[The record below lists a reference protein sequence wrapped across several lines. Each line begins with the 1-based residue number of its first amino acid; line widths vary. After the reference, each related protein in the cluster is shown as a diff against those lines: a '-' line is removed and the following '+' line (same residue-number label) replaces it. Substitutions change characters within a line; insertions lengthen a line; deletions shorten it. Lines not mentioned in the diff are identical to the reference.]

1 MIDDVTR
8 MINDDNSYVRYAHA
22 IITAADLAGKMVA
35 PSLGI
40 DLSTRPQTPAVLPPT
55 WPGRPANLQIVHG
68 KLCKVPPISGMRD
81 PHQRARIIHALANHE
96 LQAIELFAWGLL
108 QFGDAPVPF
117 RRGLLA
123 ILADEQRHLQ
133 LYLDRL
139 HALGHQ
145 FGDFTVTGHF
155 WNKLDDY
162 RTPLH
167 FLCAMGL
174 TFENANLDF
183 AQEYANAATEIGDHE
198 TAAVLQRVHDEEI
211 AHVHFAWV
219 WLQKLSPA
227 TDAWETYVAHLE
239 HPLGPHRA
247 RGKTFDREAR
257 RRAGLPAEF
266 IDQLEAV
273 AAKRPSGQPR

>member
-1 MIDDVTR
+1 MGDG
-8 MINDDNSYVRYAHA
+8 MNNDNHYVSYARA
-22 IITAADLAGKMVA
+22 IIAATDLAGKLA
-35 PSLGI
+35 TPPSGI
-40 DLSTRPQTPAVLPPT
+40 DLTTRTDAVPTPPPT
-55 WPGRPANLQIVHG
+55 WPGRPDNLQIVHG

-96 LQAIELFAWGLL
+96 LQAIELFAWGML
-108 QFGDAPVPF
+108 QFDDAPIPF

-139 HALGHQ
+139 LALGHR
-145 FGDFTVTGHF
+145 FGDFPVTGIF
-155 WNKLDDY
+155 WNKLHDY

-167 FLCAMGL
+167 FLAAMGL

-183 AQEYANAATEIGDHE
+183 AQEYAHAATAIGDHE
-198 TAAVLQRVHDEEI
+198 TAAVLQRVHNEEI

-219 WLQKLSPA
+219 WLQKYSPD
-227 TDAWETYVAHLE
+227 TPAWETYMAHLE
-239 HPLGPHRA
+239 FPLGPHRA
-247 RGKTFDREAR
+247 RGKTFDRDAR
-257 RRAGLPAEF
+257 RRAGLTVEF

-273 AAKRPSGQPR
+273 EPKRPSGQPR